1 MKILHT
7 SDWHL
12 GQHFMMKSREAE
24 HLAFLNWLID
34 VVDQQSIDV
43 ILVAGDIFDTASPP
57 SYARKLY
64 ADFIVKLQKTDCQHL
79 IIVAGNHD
87 SVAVLNES
95 KSLLQ
100 ALNVSVIA
108 GINKNLDEHLIT
120 VTDKH
125 NNEALICAL
134 PFLRATDVM
143 TSESGSA
150 ASEKQMSLQNGIAKI
165 YQDIYQLAL
174 AQNINKNMP
183 MLATGHLTAV
193 GCSVSDSVRDIY
205 IGSLTAFPAQLFPA
219 FDYIAL
225 GHLHR
230 AQTVQKNNTI
240 RYSGSP
246 IALSFDEVKH
256 AKRVVVIDFESN
268 NNLMDAQSEPSECLH
283 SQALISEVIIP
294 SFQKLVVIKGDLASI
309 KQQIKELLDS
319 EQSIWAEVK
328 VEESFYRSDVQ
339 AELNQLVADTQIEIL
354 KISMPKIDENS
365 QWQANHIETLDALT
379 PAELFQ
385 HRLDCEDNLSE
396 LQQQQLNTLFAQ
408 TCAELEQQP

>member
-12 GQHFMMKSREAE
+12 GQHFMMKSREEE
-24 HLAFLNWLID
+24 HFAFLNWLIE
-34 VVDQQSIDV
+34 VVEQQSIDV
-43 ILVAGDIFDTASPP
+43 ILVSGDIFDTGSPP

-64 ADFIVKLQKTDCQHL
+64 ADFIVKLQKSYCQHL

-95 KSLLQ
+95 KSLLK
-100 ALNVSVIA
+100 ALNVSVVA
-108 GINKNLDEHLIT
+108 GINANLDKHLIK
-120 VTDKH
+120 VTDKQ

-143 TSESGSA
+143 SSESGSS
-150 ASEKQMSLQNGIAKI
+150 ASQKQISLQQGITQI
-165 YQDIYQLAL
+165 YQEIYQLAL
-174 AQNINKNMP
+174 VKKATTNSP
-183 MLATGHLTAV
+183 VLATGHLTAV
-193 GCSVSDSVRDIY
+193 GCSISESVREIY

-230 AQTVQKNNTI
+230 SQTVQKNNYI

-246 IALSFDEVKH
+246 IALSFDESKH
-256 AKRVVVIDFESN
+256 AKKVIVIDFEKNSQEPTAEQNDVELSN
-268 NNLMDAQSEPSECLH
+268 LKP
-283 SQALISEVIIP
+283 LISEIIIP
-294 SFQKLVVIKGDLASI
+294 SFQKLAVIKGNLASV
-309 KQQIKELLDS
+309 KQKISDLIESDT
-319 EQSIWAEVK
+319 SIWVEVK
-328 VEESFYRSDVQ
+328 IQESFYRSDVQ
-339 AELNQLVADTQIEIL
+339 AELNYLVAETKIEIL
-354 KISMPKIDENS
+354 KISTPKIDENS

-379 PAELFQ
+379 PVELFQ

-396 LQQQQLNTLFAQ
+396 LQQQQLKTLFAQ
-408 TCAELEQQP
+408 SCAELEQKS